1 MKLAPRAS
9 ALLALCLMAGA
20 ATAQVSLT
28 GPAYTQDFDSLA
40 NSGSGHTALP
50 AGWLL
55 NESGTNANG
64 QYQAGTGSGNSG
76 DSYSFGASGS
86 TERALGGLLSGSLS
100 PSFGACFTNNVGNEV
115 TALDI
120 AYTGEQWRSGSAGRL
135 DTINFQYSLDA
146 TSLAD
151 GSWVDVDALD
161 FVTPNTVGTGAKDG
175 NDAANRT
182 PLSSQIAGLAIA
194 NGSGFCIRWTDF
206 NASGADDGLA
216 VDDFSLTPVFV
227 APGADVA
234 ATISVDP
241 GPVVPGGTI
250 TVRTTVRNDSAVT
263 SDPYSYT
270 ARYLGEF
277 NYNPGSAGFTGF
289 SGSHGVSGGNFS
301 YAYGNASL
309 TFNSTGAG
317 AGSSIST
324 AAAFTIDAGAQ
335 GPLLFSSAF
344 TGLDSDPD
352 QSNNSPL
359 LVVALD
365 GQESD
370 IAVSLADSVDP
381 AVPGSSVTYTATVS
395 NNGPGRA
402 YGMRL
407 SLPLPVNT
415 TYVGSTFDPALFDA
429 CEVQAGVLEC
439 TGAQF
444 VNSGASGDVTLE
456 VLVDAG
462 FLGNLSTTATAA
474 SLVPDLVAGND
485 TDTETT
491 LVEIPRLAIHAV
503 QGAGL
508 QSPVNG
514 QLVEIEG
521 IVTAQR
527 FNNAF
532 FVQTVP
538 GSEDANPATSEG
550 IMVFT
555 GSAPPA
561 SAAVGNRVIVSG
573 TVEEYRS
580 SSNPHQG
587 FVTEIINPTVSVVS
601 SGNALPAPVEITAAM
616 MDPSLPPE
624 SLEYLEAMRV
634 SVGRLV
640 ATAPTEGSLDEN
652 DALAFPNGNFW
663 GVVEGIERPFRE
675 PGVGVQDVGPALPAN
690 TPRFDTNPERLRVQ
704 SRGQIGA
711 DPIVLDTGAIVTGLV
726 GVLDYGFGTYILMPD
741 PDAVVVV
748 EGGAGPRAV
757 PDPAIDEFTIAGAN
771 MLRFYD
777 EVNDAGGDVALTP
790 AAFER
795 RLAKAALAICN
806 YMKAPEIIGVVE
818 VENLRALS
826 MLADR
831 VNSTCALGPQ
841 YAAYLEEGNDV
852 GKINVGFLVDTTEV
866 GPGIPRVQVV
876 SVTQYGKDAVI
887 SNPSGTTSTMH
898 DRPPLVLRALVNAGN
913 GASSPVTVIG
923 NHLLSL
929 IDINDNDPGSNG
941 YASNGERRRVKRA
954 EQAAFTAALVEQFQ
968 QANPAERIVLLGDF
982 NAFEFSDGYVD
993 VMGIIT
999 GREAANDAV
1008 LEYRDSPVTVPLTN
1022 MTTLSAPEDRYSF
1035 SFEGNAQVL
1044 DHMVVNQALLDSAP
1058 VRIEHARINADFGI
1072 DNFGDETL
1080 ALRSSDHD
1088 PVVLYVGDVA
1098 FVSTDLAISAVAP
1111 ASAIAGD
1118 DIPMQVT
1125 VSNPGPDAATDV
1137 LVSLVLDAEL
1147 PALAVTAPAGF
1158 ACGPATVAA
1167 GETTV
1172 DCAIAEMAPGS
1183 VVFDLVAT
1191 TALDTVIPATGL
1203 TLTARVQTTRTDGNM
1218 ANNLATATVQVAPPT
1233 ANLALYVAELPPLN
1247 RPQREGVVGIM
1258 VRNFGPDAAP
1268 GTWFE
1273 FTVSTSLYQVLPEPP
1288 AGWNCALSATYRAS
1302 QVFRCEFAG
1311 RYGSRQADVLKFR
1324 VKALRSTTAAFQAK
1338 AGSAAIDL
1346 NLRNNETQGSFRV
1359 GIGY

>member
-9 ALLALCLMAGA
+9 ALLVLCLRAGA

-86 TERALGGLLSGSLS
+86 TERALGGLLSGSLN

-120 AYTGEQWRSGSAGRL
+120 AYTGEQWRSGTAGRT
-135 DTINFQYSLDA
+135 DQINFQYSLDA

-182 PLSSQIAGLAIA
+182 ALSSQIAGLAIA

-227 APGADVA
+227 APGADIG

-241 GPVVPGGTI
+241 GAVVAGGNI
-250 TVRTTVRNDSAVT
+250 TVRTTASNLSAIA
-263 SDPYSYT
+263 SDPWIY
-270 ARYLGEF
+270 RMVGGQDLGF
-277 NYNPGSAGFTGF
+277 
-289 SGSHGVSGGNFS
+289 VSGNVYDLVGNIGF
-301 YAYGNASL
+301 NACNLGGASTL
-309 TFNSTGAG
+309 TLTCSSSGADANSAASVVITY
-317 AGSSIST
+317 SI
-324 AAAFTIDAGAQ
+324 AAGAQ
-335 GPLLFSSAF
+335 GPLVFEGSF
-344 TGLDSDPD
+344 EGLDSDTA
-352 QSNNSPL
+352 QGNNRPR
-359 LVVALD
+359 VVVPLD
-365 GQESD
+365 GQTSD
-370 IAVSLADSVDP
+370 VAVTLSDSVDP
-381 AVPGSSVTYTATVS
+381 AVPGTSLTYTATVT
-395 NNGPGRA
+395 NNGPGRT
-402 YGMRL
+402 YGMSL
-407 SLPLPVNT
+407 SLPLPANT
-415 TYVGSTFDPALFDA
+415 TYVGSTFDPAMFNA
-429 CEVQAGVLEC
+429 CDMQGGVLEC
-439 TGAQF
+439 TGASF
-444 VNSGASGDVTLE
+444 VNSGASGNVSLE

-462 FLGNLSTTATAA
+462 FLGNLSTTATAG
-474 SLVPDLVAGND
+474 SLVPDPVPGNNSD
-485 TDTETT
+485 SETT

-508 QSPVNG
+508 QSPVDG

-587 FVTEIINPTVSVVS
+587 FITEITNPTVSVVS

-624 SLEYLEAMRV
+624 SLEYLEGMRV

-640 ATAPTEGSLDEN
+640 ATAPTEGNLDEN
-652 DALAFPNGNFW
+652 DALSFPNGNFW

-675 PGVGVQDVGPALPAN
+675 EGVGVQDVGPALPAN
-690 TPRFDTNPERLRVQ
+690 TPRFDTNPERLRIQ
-704 SRGQIGA
+704 SRGQVGA
-711 DPIVLDTGAIVTGLV
+711 SPIVLDTGALVTGLV

-741 PDAVVVV
+741 PSAPIVV

-757 PDPAIDEFTIAGAN
+757 PDAAIDEFTIAGAN

-777 EVNDAGGDVALTP
+777 DVNDAGGDVALTP
-790 AAFER
+790 VAFER
-795 RLAKAALAICN
+795 RLAKAALAICD

-831 VNSTCALGPQ
+831 VNATCALGPQ

-876 SVTQYGKDAVI
+876 SVTQYGKTATI
-887 SNPSGTTSTMH
+887 TNPNATTSTMN
-898 DRPPLVLRALVNAGN
+898 DRPPLVLRAVVNAGN

-941 YASNGERRRVKRA
+941 YSSNGERRRVKRA
-954 EQAAFTAALVEQFQ
+954 EQAVFVADLVEQFQ

-1088 PVVLYVGDVA
+1088 PVVLYIGDVA

-1111 ASAIAGD
+1111 ASAIAGY

-1125 VSNPGPDAATDV
+1125 VSNPGPDSATDV
-1137 LVSLVLDAEL
+1137 LVTLVLDAEL

-1158 ACGPATVAA
+1158 ACGPAMMAG

-1172 DCAIAEMAPGS
+1172 DCAIAEMPPGS
-1183 VVFDLVAT
+1183 AVFDLVAT
-1191 TALDTVIPATGL
+1191 TALDTVIPVDGL

-1218 ANNLATATVQVAPPT
+1218 ANNVATATVQVAPPT
-1233 ANLALYVAELPPLN
+1233 ANLGLYIAELPPLN

-1288 AGWNCALSATYRAS
+1288 AGWTCALSASFRAS

-1324 VKALRSTTAAFQAK
+1324 VKALRSTTAAFQAE
-1338 AGSAAIDL
+1338 AGSAANDL
-1346 NLRNNETQGSFRV
+1346 NLRNNEVQGSFRV

>member
-9 ALLALCLMAGA
+9 ALLVLCLMAGA

-28 GPAYTQDFDSLA
+28 GPAYTQDFNSLA

-55 NESGTNANG
+55 SESGTNANG

-86 TERALGGLLSGSLS
+86 TERALGGLLSGSLN
-100 PSFGACFTNNVGNEV
+100 PTFGACFTNNVGNEV

-120 AYTGEQWRSGSAGRL
+120 AYTGEQWRSGTAGRT
-135 DTINFQYSLDA
+135 DQINFQYSLDA
-146 TSLAD
+146 TGLTD
-151 GSWVDVDALD
+151 GAWVDVDALD

-194 NGSGFCIRWTDF
+194 NGSGFCIRWTDV

-227 APGADVA
+227 APGADIG

-241 GPVVPGGTI
+241 GAVAAGGNI
-250 TVRTTVRNDSAVT
+250 TVRTTVSNLSAIA
-263 SDPYSYT
+263 SDPWIYRMT
-270 ARYLGEF
+270 GGQDLGF
-277 NYNPGSAGFTGF
+277 ISGNLYDPVGNIGFTGCNL
-289 SGSHGVSGGNFS
+289 SGASTLTLTCSSSGAEANS
-301 YAYGNASL
+301 AMSVVL
-309 TFNSTGAG
+309 TL
-317 AGSSIST
+317 SIG
-324 AAAFTIDAGAQ
+324 AGAQ
-335 GPLLFSSAF
+335 GPLVFEGYF
-344 TGLDSDPD
+344 EGLDSDTA
-352 QSNNSPL
+352 QGNNRPR
-359 LVVALD
+359 VVVPLD
-365 GQESD
+365 GQTSD
-370 IAVSLADSVDP
+370 VAVALSDSVDP
-381 AVPGSSVTYTATVS
+381 AVPGTSLTYTATVT
-395 NNGPGRA
+395 NNGPGRT
-402 YGMRL
+402 YGMSL
-407 SLPLPVNT
+407 SLPLPANT

-429 CEVQAGVLEC
+429 CDVQGGVLEC
-439 TGAQF
+439 TGGQF
-444 VNSGASGDVTLE
+444 VNSGASGNVSLE

-462 FLGNLSTTATAA
+462 FLGNLSTTATAG
-474 SLVPDLVAGND
+474 SLVPDPVPGNNSD
-485 TDTETT
+485 SETT

-587 FVTEIINPTVSVVS
+587 FITEIINPTVSVVS

-624 SLEYLEAMRV
+624 SLEYLEGMRV

-690 TPRFDTNPERLRVQ
+690 TPRFDTNPERLRIQ
-704 SRGQIGA
+704 SRGQVGA
-711 DPIVLDTGAIVTGLV
+711 SPIVLDTGALVTGLV

-741 PDAVVVV
+741 PTAPIVV

-777 EVNDAGGDVALTP
+777 EVNDPGGDVALTP
-790 AAFER
+790 VAFER
-795 RLAKAALAICN
+795 RLAKAALAICD

-876 SVTQYGKDAVI
+876 SVTQYGKDATI
-887 SNPSGTTSTMH
+887 TNPNASTSTMN
-898 DRPPLVLRALVNAGN
+898 DRPPLVLRAVVNAGN

-941 YASNGERRRVKRA
+941 YSSNGERRRVKRA
-954 EQAAFTAALVEQFQ
+954 EQAVFVADLVEQFQ

-1058 VRIEHARINADFGI
+1058 LRTEHARINADFGI

-1098 FVSTDLAISAVAP
+1098 FVSTDLAIGAVAP

-1125 VSNPGPDAATDV
+1125 VSNPGPDSATDV

-1158 ACGPATVAA
+1158 ACGPATMAA

-1172 DCAIAEMAPGS
+1172 DCAIAEMPPGS
-1183 VVFDLVAT
+1183 VVFDLVAS
-1191 TALDTVIPATGL
+1191 TALDTVIPVDGL

-1218 ANNLATATVQVAPPT
+1218 ANNVATATVQVAPPT
-1233 ANLALYVAELPPLN
+1233 ANLGLYVAELPPLN

-1273 FTVSTSLYQVLPEPP
+1273 FTVSTSLQQVVPEPP
-1288 AGWNCALSATYRAS
+1288 AGWACALSASFRAS

-1311 RYGSRQADVLKFR
+1311 RYGSRQADVLRFR
-1324 VKALRSTTAAFQAK
+1324 VKALRSTTAAFQAE
-1338 AGSAAIDL
+1338 AGSAANDL
-1346 NLRNNETQGSFRV
+1346 NLRNNEVQGSFRV

>member
-86 TERALGGLLSGSLS
+86 TERALGGLLSGSLT
-100 PSFGACFTNNVGNEV
+100 PNFGACFTNNVGNEV

-216 VDDFSLTPVFV
+216 VDDFSLTPVFQP
-227 APGADVA
+227 PGADLSVGVSVDNNPATAGGGIQVRTRVENLSAFESGPYTFQQDNLGDLTYTSGLIDAVVGDYRATCSIGGGNVVGCTA
-234 ATISVDP
+234 ATGFAPNSGYTVVLNFDIAAGAVGPLVFDARFTASEGDTVP
-241 GPVVPGGTI
+241 GNDRNVLVVP
-250 TVRTTVRNDSAVT
+250 
-263 SDPYSYT
+263 
-270 ARYLGEF
+270 L
-277 NYNPGSAGFTGF
+277 AG
-289 SGSHGVSGGNFS
+289 
-301 YAYGNASL
+301 
-309 TFNSTGAG
+309 
-317 AGSSIST
+317 
-324 AAAFTIDAGAQ
+324 
-335 GPLLFSSAF
+335 
-344 TGLDSDPD
+344 
-352 QSNNSPL
+352 QS
-359 LVVALD
+359 
-365 GQESD
+365 SD
-370 IAVSLADSVDP
+370 ISVSLADSVDP
-381 AVPGSSVTYTATVS
+381 AVPGTSLTYTATVT
-395 NNGPGRA
+395 NTGPGRT
-402 YGMRL
+402 YGMSL
-407 SLPLPVNT
+407 SLPLPANT
-415 TYVGSTFDPALFDA
+415 TYVGSTFDPALFNA
-429 CEVQAGVLEC
+429 CDVQGGVLEC
-439 TGAQF
+439 TGASF
-444 VNSGASGDVTLE
+444 VNSGASGNVTLE

-462 FLGNLSTTATAA
+462 FLGNLSTTATAG
-474 SLVPDLVAGND
+474 SLVPDPVPGNNSD
-485 TDTETT
+485 SETT